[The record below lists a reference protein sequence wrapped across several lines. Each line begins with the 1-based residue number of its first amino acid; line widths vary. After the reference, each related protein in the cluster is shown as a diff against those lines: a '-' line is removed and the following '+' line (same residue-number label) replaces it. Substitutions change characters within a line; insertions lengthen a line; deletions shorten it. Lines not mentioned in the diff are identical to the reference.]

1 LNETIQLYPGTR
13 SELFALYGKVSL
25 ALNGLSGLSLAQS
38 TLAVLQEKYPTND
51 LTQLASV
58 LVSVGTRP
66 SQGQRGSAKK
76 SPHGEPVNG
85 EQLPNT
91 YSLSQNYPNPF
102 NPSTRIE
109 YSIPKDGHVLLGVFD
124 ILGRQVAV
132 LESGVKPAGSH
143 SVTFDASGL
152 ASGVYLYRL
161 EVDRFT
167 IVREMLVV
175 K

>member
-1 LNETIQLYPGTR
+1 
-13 SELFALYGKVSL
+13 
-25 ALNGLSGLSLAQS
+25 
-38 TLAVLQEKYPTND
+38 
-51 LTQLASV
+51 
-58 LVSVGTRP
+58 
-66 SQGQRGSAKK
+66 
-76 SPHGEPVNG
+76 
-85 EQLPNT
+85 
-91 YSLSQNYPNPF
+91 F